1 MSSRFPGF
9 APLRDFFAR
18 AAREPVLSIM
28 IFHRVL
34 AKSDPMVAGAVTH
47 REFSDIARLVRQ
59 NFACYPL
66 SEAVARLDAGT
77 PGHMVSMTFDDGY
90 ADNFEIALPV
100 LRRYGLPAT
109 VFVAARYLD
118 GGIMW
123 NDVVGEAIAKTRR
136 PKLDCEY
143 LDGDK
148 LHLDSILERQHAR
161 KRVIGTLKYLPQG
174 ERERRA
180 WDLARR
186 LDVVPRSDLMLTRG
200 QLKRLAD
207 DPLIEIG
214 GHTYSHPILA
224 RTDEAAAVYEMS
236 EGKKILEA
244 ITQQPVAGFAY
255 PNGQPGR
262 DYRPEHARMARDT
275 GFAYAV
281 STEWGA
287 ARTSADRFQLPRF
300 TPWHR
305 KRLRFMMSLLKMAR
319 KHCDVPRRGDH
330 AA

>member
-1 MSSRFPGF
+1 
-9 APLRDFFAR
+9 
-18 AAREPVLSIM
+18 
-28 IFHRVL
+28 
-34 AKSDPMVAGAVTH
+34 
-47 REFSDIARLVRQ
+47 
-59 NFACYPL
+59 
-66 SEAVARLDAGT
+66 
-77 PGHMVSMTFDDGY
+77 MVSITFDDGY
-90 ADNFEIALPV
+90 ADNLEIALPV
-100 LRRYGLPAT
+100 LRRYELPAT

-123 NDVVGEAIAKTRR
+123 NDVVGEAIAKTCS
-136 PKLDCEY
+136 PSLDCEY

-148 LHLDSILERQHAR
+148 LHLDSILERQNVR
-161 KRVIGTLKYLPQG
+161 KRVIGALKYLPQG
-174 ERERRA
+174 ERDERA

-186 LDVVPRSDLMLTRG
+186 LDVVPRSDLMLTHE
-200 QLKRLAD
+200 QLKELAN

-224 RTDEAAAVYEMS
+224 RTDESTAAYEMS
-236 EGKKILEA
+236 EGKRVLEA
-244 ITQQPVAGFAY
+244 ITEKPVSGFAY

-262 DYRPEHARMARDT
+262 DYRPEHARLARET

-305 KRLRFMMSLLKMAR
+305 KRLRFMISLLGMAR
-319 KHCDVPRRGDH
+319 KDCDVPRPKYH